1 MHSEPLRN
9 HSEQRNFFPGAMVW
23 EGVRGGAPAG
33 PPGATECSR
42 ESAKA
47 DLTKIGKYI
56 SNLRFNILEDI
67 FDLRVVQK
75 LKRAKVLV
83 LGEATQRARVHI
95 EVWVAPVSLTLHIR
109 AY

>member
-1 MHSEPLRN
+1 M
-9 HSEQRNFFPGAMVW
+9 
-23 EGVRGGAPAG
+23 RGGAPAG
-33 PPGATECSR
+33 SPGATECSL

-75 LKRAKVLV
+75 LKRAKVFV
-83 LGEATQRARVHI
+83 LGEATHSGHVFI
-95 EVWVAPVSLTLHIR
+95 SKSGLHP
-109 AY
+109 